1 MESKFWENFKK
12 MAGGLTITFSVFF
25 MLLAISFFQE
35 NSNFVATSIEKITPQ
50 KNLANQEITKKN
62 NILSGKF
69 NLETDGNV
77 VYSYGDGKLYHYK
90 TIKDISLTKIEKDPR
105 LMLEIKD
112 LQEKIVWKKTEISW
126 IDTQQGILF
135 FHFKTVNEDGTETK
149 TQNFTGNYQLIL
161 E

>member
-1 MESKFWENFKK
+1 MENKFWENFKK
-12 MAGGLTITFSVFF
+12 IAGGLTITFSVFF
-25 MLLAISFFQE
+25 MLLGISFFQD
-35 NSNFVATSIEKITPQ
+35 NPDFIATNIGKIAPKTP
-50 KNLANQEITKKN
+50 AVIQEIPSTN
-62 NILSGKF
+62 NFLSGKF
-69 NLETDGNV
+69 NLKTNGNV

-90 TIKDISLTKIEKDPR
+90 TIKDVSLIKIEKNPR

-112 LQEKIVWKKTEISW
+112 SQGKIAWEKTEISW

-149 TQNFTGNYQLIL
+149 PQDFTGNYQLIL